1 MSYFLT
7 DLTDSTSCVGV
18 ARVGSPTQVIAHD
31 DLRAIH
37 KWDLGGPLQS
47 LVVVGNTHP
56 LEEKMLA
63 LIKNAQP
70 ALQEDREGTSP

>member
-1 MSYFLT
+1 MSYF
-7 DLTDSTSCVGV
+7 LTDSTSCVGV
-18 ARVGSPTQVIAHD
+18 ARVGSPPQVIAHN
-31 DLRAIH
+31 DLRTIH

-47 LVVVGNTHP
+47 LVVVGNTHL
-56 LEEKMLA
+56 LEVKMLA